1 LKQLSPPGI
10 RGRKSCFTLTGRGE
24 SPPGI
29 AEDGKGT
36 MKKAETIFSA
46 VCIAFFGFM
55 LFETFELLGQGRSG
69 EVGSG
74 LWPFIALAIST
85 LLSVLMLISNIR
97 KSKAA
102 APAAQALTAEAI
114 AEKRHARITVTLSI
128 ACFLAYIVVTPWIGF
143 IIATLLYILVFAL
156 VLGERRR
163 WVLAISPVLMTAV
176 IMGVFAKFITIP
188 FPKGIGVFAE
198 FSRLFY

>member
-1 LKQLSPPGI
+1 
-10 RGRKSCFTLTGRGE
+10 
-24 SPPGI
+24 
-29 AEDGKGT
+29 
-36 MKKAETIFSA
+36 MKKAEIIFSA

-55 LFETFELLGQGRSG
+55 LFETFELLGQGRPG

-74 LWPFIALAIST
+74 LWPFIALAVST

-97 KSKAA
+97 KYKAA
-102 APAAQALTAEAI
+102 GPGAQEPTAEAM
-114 AEKRHARITVTLSI
+114 AAKRRARITVTLSI
-128 ACFLAYIVVTPWIGF
+128 LCFLTYIIVTPWIGF
-143 IIATLLYILVFAL
+143 IIATLLYIFVFAL

-163 WVLAISPVLMTAV
+163 WVLTISPVLMTAV

-188 FPKGIGVFAE
+188 FPKGIGIFAE

>member
-1 LKQLSPPGI
+1 
-10 RGRKSCFTLTGRGE
+10 
-24 SPPGI
+24 
-29 AEDGKGT
+29 
-36 MKKAETIFSA
+36 MKKSELIFSA

-55 LFETFELLGQGRSG
+55 LFETFELLGQGRPG

-74 LWPFIALAIST
+74 LWPFMALAIST
-85 LLSVLMLISNIR
+85 LLSILILIANIR
-97 KSKAA
+97 KYKAGG
-102 APAAQALTAEAI
+102 PGAQELTAEAI
-114 AEKRHARITVTLSI
+114 AEKRRARITVTLSI
-128 ACFLAYIVVTPWIGF
+128 VCFLTYIIVTPWIGF

-156 VLGERRR
+156 ILGERRR